1 MALKITD
8 TSLYRRAAN
17 TCRNV
22 KARGLALFPNAEYSN
37 EGVING
43 IKKTGEKISS
53 AEQRLILGASALMSQ
68 PFIDGRNRNVDE
80 ETRKVSVA
88 RTISKI
94 IAGTLT
100 GYFIRK
106 GCIKGIKALSHV
118 PAEGVPKWKTIFTPK
133 GIKDNTTD
141 AFMQYRNA
149 IGTVAAL
156 VVMMFTNFLIDAP
169 LTRALTNLLVKK
181 HDDKVKAEME
191 SKVDKFARKTVAG
204 GQQ

>member
-1 MALKITD
+1 MALITN
-8 TSLYRRAAN
+8 TSLIRRAGDAY
-17 TCRNV
+17 RSV
-22 KARGLALFPNAEYSN
+22 KAKGLALLPNAEYSN
-37 EGVING
+37 EKVIKT

-68 PFIDGRNRNVDE
+68 PFIDARNRNVDE

-94 IAGTLT
+94 IAGTFT

-106 GCIKGIKALSHV
+106 GCIKGIESLSQL
-118 PAEGVPKWKTIFTPK
+118 AKKGVPKWKTIFTPD
-133 GIKDNTTD
+133 GIVDNTTD

-149 IGTVAAL
+149 IGTVVAL

-169 LTRALTNLLVKK
+169 LTKALTNLLVKK
-181 HDDKVKAEME
+181 NGE
-191 SKVDKFARKTVAG
+191 KTAKIDQQTGNHIG
-204 GQQ
+204 GQK